1 MYGWYFLILIDTF
14 YRCSIIKYTNMA
26 EEIKPNEVYTTKESQ
41 DFLRVSNS
49 TIKRFLKKGILK
61 ANKVGGR
68 YRVLGREL
76 LRLVSPGAEE
86 KAVLAYRR
94 FKNKAKKKIEKW

>member
-1 MYGWYFLILIDTF
+1 MEKD
-14 YRCSIIKYTNMA
+14 
-26 EEIKPNEVYTTKESQ
+26 IKPHQVYTTGEAQ

-86 KAVLAYRR
+86 KAIKVYQNL
-94 FKNKAKKKIEKW
+94 KQKTKKTIEKW

>member
-1 MYGWYFLILIDTF
+1 
-14 YRCSIIKYTNMA
+14 MA
-26 EEIKPNEVYTTKESQ
+26 KEIEPNQVYTTKESQ

-76 LRLVSPGAEE
+76 LRLVSPEAEQ
-86 KAVLAYRR
+86 KAVRVYQNL
-94 FKNKAKKKIEKW
+94 KKKTKKTIEKW

>member
-1 MYGWYFLILIDTF
+1 M
-14 YRCSIIKYTNMA
+14 KK
-26 EEIKPNEVYTTKESQ
+26 EIKPNEVYTTEEAQ

-49 TIKRFLKKGILK
+49 TIKRFLKGGILK

-76 LRLVSPGAEE
+76 LRLVSPEVEE
-86 KAVLAYRR
+86 KAVKAYQRL
-94 FKNKAKKKIEKW
+94 KQKTKKTIEKW

>member
-1 MYGWYFLILIDTF
+1 M
-14 YRCSIIKYTNMA
+14 K
-26 EEIKPNEVYTTKESQ
+26 EIEPNQIYTTKESQ

-86 KAVLAYRR
+86 KAIKVYQNL
-94 FKNKAKKKIEKW
+94 KQKTKKTIEKW

>member
-1 MYGWYFLILIDTF
+1 MPE
-14 YRCSIIKYTNMA
+14 K
-26 EEIKPNEVYTTKESQ
+26 IKPDEVYTTEEAK

-49 TIKRFLKKGILK
+49 TIKRFLKGGILK

-76 LRLVSPGAEE
+76 LRLVSPEVEE
-86 KAVLAYRR
+86 KAIKAYQRL
-94 FKNKAKKKIEKW
+94 KQKTKKTIEKW

>member
-1 MYGWYFLILIDTF
+1 M
-14 YRCSIIKYTNMA
+14 K
-26 EEIKPNEVYTTKESQ
+26 EIKPDEIYTTKESQ

-49 TIKRFLKKGILK
+49 TIKRFLKKDILK

-76 LRLVSPGAEE
+76 LRLVSPEVEG
-86 KAVLAYRR
+86 KAVKAYQRL
-94 FKNKAKKKIEKW
+94 KQKTKKTIEKW